1 MCRVKNP
8 NLKKFL
14 IKSRVFHFTTVLPTT
29 NKKLLTKNKEHMKL
43 KNIKLSIFI
52 FAILMAFTSCNKD
65 DSIFQEDIQENVI
78 ENEGDDGS
86 TNGDNQDSS
95 SEGEITLYNI
105 NGNNLTKIKDYKV
118 TGTDLE
124 LQKDLQKHQEIW
136 ALVKKIIPLSHR
148 NRINEF
154 VLYNGEKGESAGFV
168 VQSSEDLSTW
178 KMGIAIDYAYEG
190 GFNANGE
197 LAYTIIHE
205 FGHVLTLDKTQ
216 VDSNTSENTCS
227 AFYTGEGCARKASFI
242 NQSYNKFWKDIWAE
256 FNAAGEDQTKQEAF
270 YTKYS
275 SRFVTNYASTNP
287 GEDSAEVFAV
297 FVTSQNSPSGNTIAD
312 QKVKL
317 MYTYTELVNL
327 RSYIRGNINSSA
339 KSSSKSKNTTSFL
352 PEPGSWKQANTFG
365 KANKLHCSH

>member
-1 MCRVKNP
+1 MKTTRKR
-8 NLKKFL
+8 L
-14 IKSRVFHFTTVLPTT
+14 ITLLVL
-29 NKKLLTKNKEHMKL
+29 L
-43 KNIKLSIFI
+43 FI
-52 FAILMAFTSCNKD
+52 TYTSCNQD
-65 DSIFQEDIQENVI
+65 DSIFEPDAIDNTDTNTVDEGNVD
-78 ENEGDDGS
+78 EGNNNE
-86 TNGDNQDSS
+86 SS
-95 SEGEITLYNI
+95 DEGEITLYRI
-105 NGNNLTKIKDYKV
+105 NGDHLEKIKDYNV
-118 TGTDLE
+118 SGNDLK
-124 LQKDLQKHQEIW
+124 LQKDTKKHQEIW

-216 VDSNTSENTCS
+216 VDSSITENDCGT
-227 AFYTGEGCARKASFI
+227 FFTGEGCSKEASFI
-242 NQSYNKFWKDIWAE
+242 NQSYQKFWKDIWDE
-256 FNAAGEDQTKQEAF
+256 FATAGEDQTKQEAF

-297 FVTSQNSPSGNTIAD
+297 FVTSKNKPTGNAIAD
-312 QKVKL
+312 QKINL
-317 MYTYTELVNL
+317 MYTYSDLVSL
-327 RSYIRGNINSSA
+327 RDYIRGHLSSNA
-339 KSSSKSKNTTSFL
+339 KQSQSKSSRNFL
-352 PEPGSWKQANTFG
+352 PEPASWKQASSYG